1 MIRYKAQLLSAG
13 GERQPEGR
21 GFVLC
26 NEIQISVENRFQ
38 REWDGVEVENKLMG
52 PHAGSVR
59 ANFASIR

>member
-21 GFVLC
+21 GFVLS

-38 REWDGVEVENKLMG
+38 REWDGAE
-52 PHAGSVR
+52 
-59 ANFASIR
+59 